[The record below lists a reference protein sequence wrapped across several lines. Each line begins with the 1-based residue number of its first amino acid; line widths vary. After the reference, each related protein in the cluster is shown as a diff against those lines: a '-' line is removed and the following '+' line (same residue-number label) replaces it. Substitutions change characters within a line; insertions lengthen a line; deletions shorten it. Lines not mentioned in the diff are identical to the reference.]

1 MPAPIR
7 ADSLVMRYRAIGAA
21 ALAAAGLLGTGCG
34 GSSHRALPVVPI
46 TERDFAIHVQRV
58 VPAGEVRLVLT
69 NKGPVSHEL
78 YVVHAS
84 HNPLPRRADG
94 FTVDE
99 DAIEHRIV
107 GSVEAAGPG
116 VRDLVVHL
124 TPGRYLVFCN
134 MAGHAASGM
143 LTSFVVR

>member
-7 ADSLVMRYRAIGAA
+7 ADLFVMRYLTIGAA
-21 ALAAAGLLGTGCG
+21 AVAAAGLLGTGCG
-34 GSSHRALPVVPI
+34 GASHRALPVVPI
-46 TERDFAIHVQRV
+46 TERDFAIRVQHV
-58 VPAGEVRLVLT
+58 VPAGEVRLVVT

-78 YVVHAS
+78 LIAHAS
-84 HNPLPRRADG
+84 HGPLATRDDG

-107 GSVEAAGPG
+107 GSVEAEGPS

>member
-1 MPAPIR
+1 
-7 ADSLVMRYRAIGAA
+7 MRYRTIGAA
-21 ALAAAGLLGTGCG
+21 AVAAAGLLGAGCG

-46 TERDFAIHVQRV
+46 TERDFAIHAPHLA
-58 VPAGEVRLVLT
+58 PAGEVRVVLT

-78 YVVHAS
+78 LIVHAS
-84 HNPLPRRADG
+84 HNRLPTRADG
-94 FTVDE
+94 FTIDE
-99 DAIEHRIV
+99 DAIQHRLV

-134 MAGHAASGM
+134 MAGHEASGM

>member
-1 MPAPIR
+1 M
-7 ADSLVMRYRAIGAA
+7 
-21 ALAAAGLLGTGCG
+21 AAAGLLGAGCG

-46 TERDFAIHVQRV
+46 TERDFKIQAPHL
-58 VPAGEVRLVLT
+58 VPAGEVRVVIT

-78 YVVHAS
+78 LIVHAS
-84 HNPLPRRADG
+84 RHRLKTPPDG
-94 FTVDE
+94 FTIDE
-99 DAIEHRIV
+99 DAIQRRLV

-116 VRDLVVHL
+116 TRDLIVDL

-134 MAGHAASGM
+134 MAGHEASGM

>member
-1 MPAPIR
+1 
-7 ADSLVMRYRAIGAA
+7 MRYLAIGAA
-21 ALAAAGLLGTGCG
+21 AVAAAGLLGTGCG
-34 GSSHRALPVVPI
+34 GSSHRALPLVPI
-46 TERDFAIHVQRV
+46 TERDFAIRVQHV
-58 VPAGEVRLVLT
+58 VPAGEVRLVVT

-78 YVVHAS
+78 LIAHAT
-84 HNPLPRRADG
+84 HGRLAARADG
-94 FTVDE
+94 FTIDE
-99 DAIEHRIV
+99 EAIKHRIV
-107 GSVEAAGPG
+107 GSVEAAGPS